1 MLALDA
7 DRAGR
12 EAMLRA
18 NRAARRSG
26 GGTLKAL
33 SLRVAAMTPG
43 EDPADTLLPEGKPAP
58 ADVLE
63 KFRALL
69 DDAVEMPVFHARKIL
84 DEANLESPAGRD
96 KALNEVIPVL
106 AGMGETI
113 SRDEMAREVADRLN
127 ANPALVVQ
135 TDL

>member
-1 MLALDA
+1 
-7 DRAGR
+7 
-12 EAMLRA
+12 
-18 NRAARRSG
+18 
-26 GGTLKAL
+26 
-33 SLRVAAMTPG
+33 MTPG
-43 EDPADTLLPEGKPAP
+43 EDPADTLLPDGKPAP
-58 ADVLE
+58 PEVLE
-63 KFRALL
+63 NSSALL

-127 ANPALVVQ
+127 ANPALVVRRISEDPGELDGA
-135 TDL
+135 TTLTRARSG